1 MPEQKLKQLQ
11 YESDTW
17 KRLLA
22 FLKDE
27 NVYLKN
33 RLSEILKNGFETNL
47 LDEIELFQTR
57 FIKEDEMISSLQT
70 DISELDKLLVREIF
84 EDGRIMKKVKKRIKR
99 LKADMKTAETQ
110 FRKMKQEF
118 INYLSENILES

>member
-84 EDGRIMKKVKKRIKR
+84 EDGRIMKKVKKRIKQ
-99 LKADMKTAETQ
+99 LKAEMKTAETQ